1 MPTATDKPWFR
12 PRNLVLL
19 VVAILLTAVGRQ
31 VYLAVTAKPGQSI
44 DYAAKLQELVDSN
57 QPKDVPPGS
66 PDGWPILLDAIA
78 RRTIAEERVWP
89 AAERQSTVPLD
100 YSALFSPAHS
110 KSYDNTHSWDEVRA
124 RAMTGLQAL
133 RDEGVFARLDELAHT
148 RRAVRPIPKGKL
160 IEILLPELGATRA
173 LARAEGARMF
183 LAHQANDGPE
193 FTNAYEQTLA
203 LGRTVGLQT
212 FLIEHLVGIAIVA
225 LADNQLREAL
235 TEKPFDAA
243 TCRALL
249 AAMDRQLPLPPI
261 ANAMEAERLST
272 LDTIQ
277 WTHTDDGHGSGRLIM
292 SSYRQLGGVVGNTSS
307 SWLDSVLEWRILN
320 LGGLAFPSKAS
331 STKKANEFFDL
342 VESYSRLSAAERI
355 ASGNSPEA
363 WLQRLP
369 KRYVILHILVPAL
382 DKALS
387 SRTQLEM
394 SNAATRLMLA
404 LEIYNAEN
412 GRYPDTLSQLV
423 PSVLPAIPPDPCNA
437 AGVWGYKL
445 LTPEQDAVRRAD
457 GTPRPYLLYSFGVDG
472 KDNDGKVLEKNPYA
486 ALRLPAGLGL
496 DWIANEPRT
505 RPQPEPEDAI
515 RTESPAEPPAGLPE
529 ASPQAAPPAAPS
541 STGP

>member
-1 MPTATDKPWFR
+1 MPTQTNKPWFR

-19 VVAILLTAVGRQ
+19 VIAILLTAVGRQ

-44 DYAAKLQELVDSN
+44 DFAAKLQDLVDSN
-57 QPKDVPPGS
+57 QPKEVPPGS
-66 PDGWPILLDAIA
+66 PDGWPILIDAIA
-78 RRTIAEERVWP
+78 RRATAEERIWP
-89 AAERQSTVPLD
+89 AAERQSAVPLD
-100 YSALFSPAHS
+100 YSALFAPAVS
-110 KSYDNTHSWDEVRA
+110 KTYDSTHSWDAVRA
-124 RAMTGLQAL
+124 RAMVGLQAL
-133 RDEGVFARLDELAHT
+133 RDEGVFARLDELTHT

-173 LARAEGARMF
+173 LARAEGARMY

-235 TEKPFDAA
+235 TEKPFDAP

-249 AAMDRQLPLPPI
+249 AGMDRQLPLSPI

-292 SSYRQLGGVVGNTSS
+292 SSFRQLSGAAGNTSS

-331 STKKANEFFDL
+331 SIKKANEFFDL
-342 VESYSRLSAAERI
+342 VVSYSRLSPAERI
-355 ASGNSPEA
+355 AAGNTADA

-369 KRYVILHILVPAL
+369 KRYVILHVLVPAL

-387 SRTQLEM
+387 ARTQLDM
-394 SNAATRLMLA
+394 TNTATRLMLA
-404 LEIYNAEN
+404 LEIYNAEK
-412 GRYPDTLSQLV
+412 GRYPDSLSQLV

-445 LTPEQDAVRRAD
+445 LTPEQDTVRRAD

-472 KDNDGKVLEKNPYA
+472 KDNDGKVAEKNPYA
-486 ALRLPAGLGL
+486 ALRLPAGLGF

-505 RPQPEPEDAI
+505 RPKPEPVDETPTEAPTETPDA
-515 RTESPAEPPAGLPE
+515 SPPPA
-529 ASPQAAPPAAPS
+529 QPAAPS